1 MKVYTKE
8 ERIDMIFILG
18 ECLQNSLL
26 ASRVYAERF
35 PNRNHPNRAAFERLL
50 VQFKETGS
58 VQYKTVPKRKPITEN
73 EDIEF
78 AVIAATVENP
88 HIGQNEIAENNNIS
102 QASVSRVLSNHNYH
116 PYKIQRHQEL
126 LETDFNRRVQ
136 FCMWVLD
143 KVAENDNF
151 FDRVLFSDECTFHNN
166 GSFNRHNFH
175 YYSDSNP
182 YQIRII
188 NNQHRWSVNVWG
200 GIMGSYVIGPYF
212 FEENLNGTTFM
223 DFLANEFPILL
234 ENIPLELRRTMWLQ
248 MDGAPPH
255 FDRRVRQFLN
265 DNFHNRWIGR
275 GGPIEWPPRS
285 PDLTAPDFFLWGYVK
300 NIVFKS
306 PPTTPEN
313 MKERIREAF
322 RNISQQI
329 LFNVANNF
337 KKRVRLCLE
346 SDGRHFEHLI

>member
-1 MKVYTKE
+1 MFSIRRSLKENPLPKMK
-8 ERIDMIFILG
+8 ILS
-18 ECLQNSLL
+18 LPSLL
-26 ASRVYAERF
+26 QQSKI
-35 PNRNHPNRAAFERLL
+35 LI
-50 VQFKETGS
+50 S
-58 VQYKTVPKRKPITEN
+58 DKTKLPKI
-73 EDIEF
+73 I
-78 AVIAATVENP
+78 IL
-88 HIGQNEIAENNNIS
+88 
-102 QASVSRVLSNHNYH
+102 ASVSRVLSNHIYH

-143 KVAENDNF
+143 KVAEDDNF

-182 YQIRII
+182 YQIRTI

-212 FEENLNGTTFM
+212 FEENLNVTTFT

-285 PDLTAPDFFLWGYVK
+285 PDLTAPDISMG
-300 NIVFKS
+300 
-306 PPTTPEN
+306 
-313 MKERIREAF
+313 IR
-322 RNISQQI
+322 
-329 LFNVANNF
+329 
-337 KKRVRLCLE
+337 
-346 SDGRHFEHLI
+346 